1 MSCPGEQ
8 VFEAI
13 GDERVILS
21 RVDQYFEYKL
31 SVNKPLGTG
40 DPSLSLSNKCFLFCV
55 FRGRG
60 LKREAT
66 NRARLVICRCC
77 TAGTCRDDA
86 SCNN

>member
-21 RVDQYFEYKL
+21 RVDQYFECKL

-40 DPSLSLSNKCFLFCV
+40 DPSLSLSLSLSLTSASFSV
-55 FRGRG
+55 FSG
-60 LKREAT
+60 A
-66 NRARLVICRCC
+66 AV
-77 TAGTCRDDA
+77 
-86 SCNN
+86 